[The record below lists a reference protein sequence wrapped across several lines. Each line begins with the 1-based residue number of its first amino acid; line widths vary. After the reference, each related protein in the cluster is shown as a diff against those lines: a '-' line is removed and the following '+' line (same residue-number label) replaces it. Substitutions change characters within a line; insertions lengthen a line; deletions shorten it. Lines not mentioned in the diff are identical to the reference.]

1 MKIALVIIFSTL
13 MTCSSEQLKQ
23 LQQVIPASSTSTLEQ
38 DEVVSGIKAAL
49 KQGAELAVNRAGSP
63 GGFSGSPEI
72 RIPFPPQA
80 EAVKDAALNFGLGKQ
95 VESFESHLNEA
106 AEKAASSAKPIL
118 IDAIVSMSVSDGLAI
133 LNGGDT
139 AATAFLRRTTTDNL
153 HAAFKPIAEQAISD
167 VELTKY
173 WNPLTSAYNK
183 NPFKKQEINTDLADY
198 VTNRGL
204 DGLFQLIKHE
214 EQNIRTN
221 PLARST
227 ELLKKVFGN

>member
-1 MKIALVIIFSTL
+1 MKIAFVIIFSTL

-23 LQQVIPASSTSTLEQ
+23 IQQVIPAPSTSSLQQE
-38 DEVVSGIKAAL
+38 EVISGIKAAL

-63 GGFSGSPEI
+63 GGFNNSQEI

-80 EAVKDAALNFGLGKQ
+80 EAVKDAAVNFGLGSQ

-106 AEKAASSAKPIL
+106 AKAASSAKPIL

-139 AATAFLRRTTTDNL
+139 AATSFLRRTTSNNL
-153 HAAFKPIAEQAISD
+153 HAAFKPIAEQAIAD

-204 DGLFQLIKHE
+204 DGLFQLIRNE
-214 EQNIRTN
+214 EQNIRNN

-227 ELLKKVFGN
+227 DLLKKVFGN